1 MRDLINIITE
11 EVTKN
16 SLQDLLSQNGYTDL
30 KISGNKIA
38 VLVQIPGKEK
48 KDAFR
53 SRVLQDLLDIIN
65 TQAPDMGAEFDSN
78 PSISSIGSIAFKGSP
93 VKLLVKDL
101 GIQGDKS
108 SGVANE
114 IELAGILQSVIDTY
128 GSAHVTFVD
137 PRGKSLTINNCTKV
151 DISGRSATG
160 RKKAD
165 VVLVS
170 PGRNLPISIKK
181 LNAEAWESADN
192 LFGQKAKGIIENLVD
207 QGLVKLTQIGTAA
220 DNRPIFELSK
230 EIVVEPT
237 EEEALNAI
245 FGSDLNP
252 EGGIIIQTFKP
263 EHFVQDGNEVRVEC
277 HAVIR
282 NKDEIPESHVMV
294 WLLRN
299 DKNRNSQSLGIRGIR
314 IMAVTL
320 TRGIGKSGNKD
331 VILVDENGNVKE
343 RNFDPND
350 EQDQEVSVKQLKQFD
365 PEKTRVQIR
374 PKGRRAEPRGKDTTP
389 RQKRD

>member
-11 EVTKN
+11 SVTKN
-16 SLQDLLSQNGYTDL
+16 ELQELLSQNGYTDL
-30 KISGNKIA
+30 KISGNTVA

-53 SRVLQDLLDIIN
+53 IKILQDLLEILN
-65 TQAPDMGAEFDSN
+65 SQAPTMGASFN
-78 PSISSIGSIAFKGSP
+78 PDPTISSIGSIAFTDSP
-93 VKLLVKDL
+93 VKLLVKDI

-114 IELAGILQSVIDTY
+114 VELAGILQSVIDAY
-128 GSAHVTFVD
+128 GSANVTFID
-137 PRGKSLTINNCTKV
+137 PKGNALTINNCTKV
-151 DISGRSATG
+151 DISGRDAKG

-165 VVLVS
+165 VVLIS

-192 LFGQKAKGIIENLVD
+192 LFGQKAKSIIDNLVNK
-207 QGLVKLTQIGTAA
+207 GLVKLNQIGTTTK
-220 DNRPIFELSK
+220 NEPIFELSK

-237 EEEALNAI
+237 EKEALNAI

-252 EGGIIIQTFKP
+252 EGGIVIQTFKP
-263 EHFVQDGNEVRVEC
+263 EHFVQEENQVRVEC

-282 NKDEIPESHVMV
+282 NKNEIPESHLMV

-299 DKNRNSQSLGIRGIR
+299 NKDRNSQALGIRGIR

-320 TRGIGKSGNKD
+320 TRGIGATGKKD
-331 VILVDENGNVKE
+331 VILVDQNGNVVEKH
-343 RNFDPND
+343 FDPSD
-350 EQDQEVSVKQLKQFD
+350 EKDQEVTPKQLKQFD
-365 PEKTRVQIR
+365 PEKTRVQIT
-374 PKGRRAEPRGKDTTP
+374 PKGRRAEPRDKDNSP